1 VERIERDAD
10 GTWTVTGAREGEA
23 LVRRARAIVLA
34 VPAYEAARLLR
45 QLAPPAAQGLAA
57 IDYAAVVSVA
67 SAWRRAD
74 IAHSLAGFGF
84 LVPKK
89 EQRRILGTL
98 FSSSMFEGRAAE
110 GTVLLTSF
118 IGGLRNPDL
127 PAQSDAALAALLR
140 EELAALIGARGDP
153 LWREI
158 TRWTQAIPQ
167 YNLGHREHLRP
178 LAAAERA
185 LPGLH
190 VCANYRGGVS
200 VGDCIKSAHA
210 AAETVAGFLQGVA
223 VRS

>member
-1 VERIERDAD
+1 
-10 GTWTVTGAREGEA
+10 
-23 LVRRARAIVLA
+23 
-34 VPAYEAARLLR
+34 
-45 QLAPPAAQGLAA
+45 
-57 IDYAAVVSVA
+57 
-67 SAWRRAD
+67 
-74 IAHSLAGFGF
+74 
-84 LVPKK
+84 
-89 EQRRILGTL
+89 
-98 FSSSMFEGRAAE
+98 MFEGRAAE

-127 PAQSDAALAALLR
+127 PAQSDATLATLLR
-140 EELAALIGARGDP
+140 EELAALIGARGEP

-158 TRWTQAIPQ
+158 TRWTHAIPQ
-167 YNLGHREHLRP
+167 YNLGHREHLHP
-178 LAAAERA
+178 LDDAERA